1 VSYVCGAGLL
11 LIFEPGNQENCFRAQ
26 NNDKV
31 DVRAVGR
38 IAMELMQKYAKDDG
52 AVGVEDL
59 SRWPSDS
66 DAVGFLSE
74 TTSASCV
81 TQLIKVK
88 LLIPGFTSLIF
99 HSILL
104 SCLSGSQKN

>member
-1 VSYVCGAGLL
+1 LL
-11 LIFEPGNQENCFRAQ
+11 LIVEPGNQENCFSALKSG
-26 NNDKV
+26 NV

-38 IAMELMQKYAKDDG
+38 IAMDLMQKYAKDDG
-52 AVGVEDL
+52 VIGVEDL

-81 TQLIKVK
+81 TQLMKVK
-88 LLIPGFTSLIF
+88 MIIPGFTSLIS

-104 SCLSGSQKN
+104 SCLSGLQKN